1 MSRVPITE
9 FQNIILNLPIIKNG
23 QVRIGNDTTAPIVN
37 LVSDAAQVNAKLSF
51 LIDYLKNWVSV
62 GNVNM
67 NDLDAYLTARMATI
81 VDNEET
87 GITLPANGIITAAII
102 EACEDTTLTI
112 NVGDI
117 SDEIFITPEGIESLA
132 NSESLTSIVINVD
145 DKYSIIIRPADM
157 TTIPETNVKLNLS
170 ISVDS
175 VAEPDPENPEQTIR
189 ITQAQSN
196 PFPNGFTTIIN
207 KSYLETLGVDLNLL
221 ENDTYYFGENEVSSG
236 NVVMLSAF
244 RGKPAFSS

>member
-81 VDNEET
+81 VEDEEV
-87 GITLPANGIITAAII
+87 GVALPANGVITQAII
-102 EACEDTTLTI
+102 EACDDTTLTI

-117 SDEIFITPEGIESLA
+117 SDDIYMTPEAVAALA
-132 NSESLTSIVINVD
+132 DSESLTSVVINVD
-145 DKYSIIIRPADM
+145 NKYSIVLRPADM
-157 TTIPETNVKLNLS
+157 ENIPDSNVKMNLT
-170 ISVDS
+170 ITVDS
-175 VAEPDPENPEQTIR
+175 VAEPDPEHPEQTIR
-189 ITQAQSN
+189 LNSTFN
-196 PFPNGFTTIIN
+196 NGFTTIIN
-207 KSYLETLGVDLNLL
+207 KSYLETLGVDLELL
-221 ENDTYYFGENEVSSG
+221 ENDTYYFGENQVATG
-236 NVVMLSAF
+236 NVVVA
-244 RGKPAFSS
+244 SSNITIACLA